1 MLAPL
6 FLAGRSR
13 KLTLIRVAL
22 LGAALIATFVF
33 HLTGTALVE
42 LRIAQLVLLVA
53 LVAGLGLISRHR
65 RRQLDERSSDDAES

>member
-22 LGAALIATFVF
+22 LGAALVATFVF

-53 LVAGLGLISRHR
+53 LLAGLGLISRHR
-65 RRQLDERSSDDAES
+65 RRRLAEGSSDHAES